1 MLNLVVEEQNGKG
14 SERERER
21 EKKVRSCPPR

>member
-21 EKKVRSCPPR
+21 EKKVQSCPPR